1 MLPDGLNGTMSSSVV
16 RLRQMFAQDELC
28 RWEVS
33 QLIMLRIC
41 LTLLAVKMCSTCF
54 NAYTTIIVKLLNLYT
69 CMHAR
74 KTYQHAWTSKNIH
87 LPVGILPGLQL

>member
-33 QLIMLRIC
+33 PIDHVEDLFDPVSCKNVQYMFQC
-41 LTLLAVKMCSTCF
+41 LHHYYCQAF
-54 NAYTTIIVKLLNLYT
+54 EPIY
-69 CMHAR
+69 MHACA
-74 KTYQHAWTSKNIH
+74 QDVPACMDF
-87 LPVGILPGLQL
+87 